1 MKKNIMTTF
10 LLFAMGIFFFQSIS
24 VVQAANGLL
33 YNNPYLLQD
42 PYFEPLDKNYTPEDL
57 VLFSDFGIKTVYN
70 NNPLEKLGKKIM
82 MKPLKKLFSIC
93 KKETNMNIYIRS
105 GYRSY
110 GLQQSTYAKYGKTLS
125 AFPGTSEH
133 QIGTAFDIEV
143 RNKVTKTFMNHS
155 SPVYICIKKHAGD
168 FGFIQSYSK
177 GNPYG
182 YDAEPWHWRY
192 IGKGAVNWLKRNN
205 IEHNPWRV
213 FDKEVVLKLQ
223 ISDKEKQ
230 RIIKL
235 KEGLFTWKGLEK
247 KEKIKKIR
255 SIIKKRVQI
264 SQR

>member
-1 MKKNIMTTF
+1 MKKNIIIS
-10 LLFAMGIFFFQSIS
+10 LIFAMGIFFFENIS
-24 VVQAANGLL
+24 SVAAANALL
-33 YNNPYLLQD
+33 YNDNAYLLQD
-42 PYFEPLDKNYTPEDL
+42 PYFEPLTKDFIPKDL

-82 MKPLKKLFSIC
+82 MKPLQQLFSVC
-93 KKETNMNIYIRS
+93 EKETNMNIYIRS

-143 RNKVTKTFMNHS
+143 RNSVSKKFMNHS
-155 SPVYICIKKHAGD
+155 SPVYICMKKHAGD

-177 GNPYG
+177 NNPYG
-182 YDAEPWHWRY
+182 YESEPWHWRY
-192 IGKGAVNWLKRNN
+192 IGKGAVDWLKRSNMSLS
-205 IEHNPWRV
+205 PWKV

-223 ISDKEKQ
+223 ITDKEKQ

-235 KEGLFTWKGLEK
+235 KEGLYAWKGLEK
-247 KEKIKKIR
+247 KEKIKTMR
-255 SIIKKRVQI
+255 SLIKKRIQI